1 MPLLRRLATLL
12 TTFMLLGL
20 VTLALLVSVVRMAP
34 PLTGEY
40 REAIAGRLSER
51 LGYRMSIGTLR
62 VDLSGWQLR
71 LRLERVALDR
81 PDDGTQALALRA
93 VELDLNLQAS
103 LLSRSLQISG
113 VTLVGARLVLERGE
127 DGRIYL
133 HGLDALASDD
143 PRALAGFLN
152 QGRLD
157 LIESEI
163 LFVDPARGG
172 KQLRLV
178 ETRLRLENAGDRH
191 WLDLSARPVPPDP
204 LVIETDQEASG
215 AAVAA
220 DVWQGGQSL
229 HLAMRLNGP
238 ASDPRSWGGRG
249 YLHLDVANLGLLL
262 PTEVLEHDWLDTE
275 RASIESW
282 LSLQNGRLEQS
293 LVRADLRGVRLASDA
308 APGQTPTRDNGA
320 YDRPAWH
327 LSALARVRSLESGWS
342 ARIAGLEA
350 EFDGVAISG
359 LDLDLSLSPD
369 GRLLGLGGRLAQLDL
384 ADLSAILRVSH
395 WPLPDALKALL
406 EQHPRGSARNL
417 AVRFEPVGVKASS
430 TESSWQVSGRLS
442 GLGLDRHDRLPGFA
456 GLDLRFTGDQDGG
469 WVRFGSEGLDLDLNP
484 LFDQPLRL
492 DQFSG
497 RLDWMRQT
505 GGWRIAAHELA
516 LENADLSG
524 QARFSLELPG
534 ADGRPFLDLRARFQ
548 EANAANVRLY
558 LPAGI
563 MQPKLVDWLDAAI
576 VSGRVTQGDAI
587 FRGALADHPFRQ
599 HQGRFELNLTFEDL
613 KLDYQ
618 PGWPAI
624 ESAAGHLRFLDE
636 GLTIRVDRGR
646 LLDSDFLD
654 GRVDLPDLRGIEHL
668 RIHGEARGPFED
680 GRRTLAETPLA
691 AKLGGLAGIL
701 EVSGRSQLVLDID
714 LPLVKQR
721 TLGVSGVLNWPAPA
735 TLGVRG
741 TAIQLSGLGG
751 AVRFDE
757 HGIEASKV
765 TARLAGRPL
774 ALLLRTQDSG
784 LHLAGRIDALDL
796 NTWSDWVTATQL
808 GQSAADKGGI
818 ALAGV
823 EFDVDRLHLGE
834 RTLNAFKLSGTPGKS
849 GWRLR
854 VDAREVAGQ
863 IRPANQD
870 TGNRLDL
877 DLERLDLKALVARP
891 ESDGSPAL
899 IVSAPSPERDPDPIT
914 ELPSLDLRVARLDW
928 GERELGALDLSL
940 HRDALGTRLPR
951 LRLSR
956 PGLLSVEGTGEWIR
970 ASEGGHSRLELKAET
985 PDLRGVL
992 RLLDEPAAIEAKHA
1006 SARVKLRWPD
1016 GPTRFAWVRAEGI
1029 LDISVDPGRF
1039 LEAEPGVGRL
1049 LGFID
1054 IGSIGRRLALD
1065 FSDLYGQGFAF
1076 EHLGGRI
1083 AIGQGQARFE
1093 DVLIEGPAG
1102 RVMVSGAADLIQQ
1115 RFDQQVTVEPNLGT
1129 SVALASA
1136 VAGGPVVG
1144 AAVYLVDRATGNT
1157 FDRLGRYQ
1165 YRVSGP
1171 WTEPEW
1177 TRLGW
1182 EPLNGLGEVREKVN
1196 QDTKPPRPTNHF
1208 LDLP

>member
-1 MPLLRRLATLL
+1 MSLLRRLTALMTTL
-12 TTFMLLGL
+12 MLLGL
-20 VTLALLVSVVRMAP
+20 VALALLVSVVRLAP
-34 PLTGEY
+34 PLTDEY

-62 VDLSGWQLR
+62 LGLSGRQPR
-71 LRLERVALDR
+71 LRLDDVALDR
-81 PDDGTQALALRA
+81 PDTGTRALALRA
-93 VELDLNLQAS
+93 IELDLDLQAS
-103 LLSRSLQISG
+103 LLSRSVQISG
-113 VTLVGARLVLERGE
+113 VTLVGARLVLERSA
-127 DGRIYL
+127 DGRL
-133 HGLDALASDD
+133 RVQGLDALASDD
-143 PRALAGFLN
+143 PRVLEGFLN

-178 ETRLRLENAGDRH
+178 ETRLRLENTGERH

-204 LVIETDQEASG
+204 LVLATDEETESAAGEADAG
-215 AAVAA
+215 R
-220 DVWQGGQSL
+220 GGQSL
-229 HLAMRLNGP
+229 HLALRLNGP
-238 ASDPRSWGGRG
+238 ASDPRSWSGRG
-249 YLHLDVANLGLLL
+249 YLRLDVANLGLLL
-262 PTEVLEHDWLDTE
+262 PAAVLEHGWLDTE
-275 RASIESW
+275 RAGVESW
-282 LSLQNGRLEQS
+282 LDFQAGRLEQA
-293 LVRADLRGVRLASDA
+293 LIRADLRGVRLASDKT
-308 APGQTPTRDNGA
+308 PEQTQVLDDDARERP
-320 YDRPAWH
+320 PAWH
-327 LSALARVRSLESGWS
+327 LSGTARMRALESGWH
-342 ARIAGLEA
+342 ARIAGLDA
-350 EFDGVAISG
+350 GVDGTAISG
-359 LDLDLSLSPD
+359 LDLDLDLNLSPD
-369 GRLLGLGGRLAQLDL
+369 GRLLGLGGRLAQLELTDL
-384 ADLSAILRVSH
+384 TAILRASP
-395 WPLPDALKALL
+395 WPLPEALNALL
-406 EQHPRGSARNL
+406 EPHPRGSAREL
-417 AVRFEPVGVKASS
+417 AVRFEPAGPGAGSR
-430 TESSWQVSGRLS
+430 WQVSGRLS
-442 GLGLDRHDRLPGFA
+442 GLGLDRRDRQPGFA
-456 GLDLRFTGDQDGG
+456 GLDLRFAADQDGG
-469 WVRFGSEGLDLDLNP
+469 WVRLGSEGLDLDLNP
-484 LFDQPLRL
+484 LFDRPLRL

-497 RLDWMRQT
+497 RLDWTRRT
-505 GGWRIAAHELA
+505 GGGWRLAAHELA

-524 QARFSLELPG
+524 QARFALELPG
-534 ADGRPFLDLRARFQ
+534 AEGRPFLDLRARFQ
-548 EANAANVRLY
+548 NANAAKVRLY

-563 MQPKLVDWLDAAI
+563 MRPKLVDWLDAAI
-576 VSGRVTQGDAI
+576 VSGRVTQGDAL
-587 FRGALADHPFRQ
+587 FRGALADHPFRRR
-599 HQGRFELNLTFEDL
+599 QGRFELKLEFEDL
-613 KLDYQ
+613 RLDYQ

-646 LLDSDFLD
+646 LFDSEFSA
-654 GRVDLPDLRGIEHL
+654 GRVDLPDLRGVESL

-691 AKLGGLAGIL
+691 DRLGGLAEIL
-701 EVSGRSQLVLDID
+701 QVSGQSRLVLDID

-721 TLGVSGVLNWPAPA
+721 VLDVSGVLSWPAPA

-757 HGIEASKV
+757 RGIEDSKI

-774 ALLLRTQDSG
+774 DLSLRTQDSG
-784 LHLAGRIDALDL
+784 LHLAGQIDALDL
-796 NTWSDWVTATQL
+796 STWSDWAKATQL
-808 GQSAADKGGI
+808 GRSAAAKGGI

-823 EFDVDRLHLGE
+823 EFDVDRLRLGE

-854 VDAREVAGQ
+854 VDARELAGL
-863 IRPANQD
+863 IRPADTD
-870 TGNRLDL
+870 TGARLDL
-877 DLERLDLKALVARP
+877 DLERLDLKAFVARP
-891 ESDGSPAL
+891 ESDGP
-899 IVSAPSPERDPDPIT
+899 PPRPDREPDPIT
-914 ELPSLDLRVARLDW
+914 ELPSLDLHIDRLDW
-928 GERELGALDLSL
+928 GAHELGTLDLSL
-940 HRDALGTRLPR
+940 HRDALGMRLPR

-956 PGLLSVEGTGEWIR
+956 PGLLTVEGTGEWIQ
-970 ASEGGHSRLELKAET
+970 APDGGYSRVDLKAET
-985 PDLRGVL
+985 PDLPGVL
-992 RLLDEPAAIEAKHA
+992 TLLDEPAAIEATSA
-1006 SARVKLRWPD
+1006 QARVRLRWPG
-1016 GPTRFAWVRAEGI
+1016 GPTRFAWAWAEGV
-1029 LDISVDPGRF
+1029 LDIGVDPGRF

-1093 DVLIEGPAG
+1093 DVSIEGPAG
-1102 RVMVSGAADLIQQ
+1102 RVMVGGAADLVGQ
-1115 RFDQQVTVEPNLGT
+1115 RLDQQVTVEPNLGT

-1165 YRVSGP
+1165 YRVTGP

-1182 EPLNGLGEVREKVN
+1182 EPLNGLDEVREKAN
-1196 QDTKPPRPTNHF
+1196 QDTKPPRPINHF